1 MVKLDTVAGFCV
13 ISWGDWTTGLVLL
26 CRLLLC
32 IHPILIL
39 EGPRGAFQMLRSY
52 IFGTCDLCGA
62 GAAPGHVCFGLS
74 DTI

>member
-39 EGPRGAFQMLRSY
+39 EGAKRCLPNVEVLH
-52 IFGTCDLCGA
+52 IWDL
-62 GAAPGHVCFGLS
+62 
-74 DTI
+74 